1 MRLSPE
7 LCKSRVMPTV
17 YLGIYRFC
25 MIKLLYCVE
34 RNCGSASCWC
44 RSGSG
49 SDFPFWCR
57 SRSGSGLASKQRR
70 STWSYRYPKLYTVQC
85 TVGTCWKIGHFLDF
99 YLRQCQSH
107 QSQILHDFV
116 FWTAYWNCH
125 EKKIKKIHVL
135 HSAWNFCRS
144 GFGKRM
150 RIRPAPISNPQLW
163 FLYTV
168 LLIFL

>member
-34 RNCGSASCWC
+34 RNCGSASFWC

-125 EKKIKKIHVL
+125 EKKIKKYMC
-135 HSAWNFCRS
+135 F
-144 GFGKRM
+144 
-150 RIRPAPISNPQLW
+150 
-163 FLYTV
+163 TV
-168 LLIFL
+168 LGIFADPDSAKGCGSDPLRFQIHNSDFYIQSF